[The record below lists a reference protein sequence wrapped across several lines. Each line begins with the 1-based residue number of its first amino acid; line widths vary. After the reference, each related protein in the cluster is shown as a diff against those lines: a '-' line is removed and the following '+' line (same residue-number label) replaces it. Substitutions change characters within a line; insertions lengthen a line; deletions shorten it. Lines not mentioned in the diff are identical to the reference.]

1 MAKRPV
7 NKAKVK
13 LWTERVTMEF
23 EGTIGAA
30 AVESFG
36 AIASREDRVAIL
48 EMINERHAVLC
59 QLEDERAAEAVAP
72 ATPIQ

>member
-1 MAKRPV
+1 MAKRPT

-13 LWTERVTMEF
+13 LWTDRITMEF

-36 AIASREDRVAIL
+36 AIASRDDRIAIL
-48 EMINERHAVLC
+48 GMIQERHELLC
-59 QLEDERAAEAVAP
+59 QMEDERAAEARAENKG
-72 ATPIQ
+72 AI

>member
-36 AIASREDRVAIL
+36 AIESREDREYIL
-48 EMINERHAVLC
+48 GMIKERHAAIC
-59 QLEDERAAEAVAP
+59 AREDERAAEQEA
-72 ATPIQ
+72 QQ